1 MAKTTVPGLYIADGA
16 ITAAKLS
23 STLDLSGVT
32 LTVATASSG
41 DNDTTV
47 ASTAFVQQEIAALVD
62 SSPSALNT
70 LNELAAAI
78 GDDANFST
86 TVTNSI
92 ATKLALAGGTMTG
105 DLIINTT
112 GALQIPV
119 GTTAQR
125 PTAAQGQLRFNTTT
139 SKPEIYNGSAW
150 ADVGGGVESV
160 NSATGVVTLDTDDI
174 SEGSTNL
181 YFTNARADAR
191 IAAATTDDLSEG
203 STNLYFTTA
212 RANSAI
218 DGRLSGSTGVTVSNG
233 AISIGQDVATSTS
246 PTFQNLTLS
255 GTDSIKVPSGTT
267 AQRSGSP
274 ANGMLRYNSSTN
286 EFEGYADSAW
296 GAIGGDT
303 TSSVDLYT
311 VTGDGTSDTYDTG
324 KNPQSENN
332 TWVFIGGVYQPK
344 STYSYSGTEITL
356 SENLPNGE
364 DLEVITGTVSTY
376 NPTDAILGQYNA
388 TTSNTASYD
397 TSLTTDNENNVFVF
411 IDGVYQPKSSYT
423 YSGSTLTL
431 DATPTSGMSLE
442 VLVTR
447 SMNAATVTT
456 GFLADDAV
464 TTAKITDANVTAD
477 KLASSLDLTG
487 KTVTVATASAGDND
501 TSVASTA
508 FVRQEITALV
518 DSAPAAMDTLNE
530 LAAALG
536 DDANFSTTVN
546 ASIAAKLPLAG
557 GTLTGDLNF
566 GDSDKAI
573 FGAGSDLQIYHD
585 GTHNYIDDAGDGNLY
600 IRASQSIALQKAD
613 GTEDYLTANN
623 NGAVTLYHNNSPK
636 IATTSTGID
645 VTGTV
650 NSMTIGASGF
660 TCPTNQNFVINSP
673 NGFRVN
679 VDSNNTGTVENFTI
693 GHNQDDANS
702 SNILFRIGEG
712 GKASIG
718 HGAANANLHIGDAA
732 ATGDATNPALQIGGA
747 STYRLGLYTGTEDAI
762 IENKNGDDGIAFRV
776 KTAGEAMRIDGGTG
790 NVGIGT
796 TSPAATLDVN
806 GTIKLNGNHP
816 VGTRNIAF
824 GSGALDDGS
833 LTGSNNIAIGSS
845 ALTVNT
851 TGGSNTGVGNYAL
864 LANVDGS
871 SNTAIGYNVLISNV
885 SGSRNTAIGREALN
899 DNTASDN
906 TAVGSDSLES
916 NTSGAYNAAL
926 GTASLRDNLTGS
938 NLTGLGYGALTLNTA
953 SNNTGVG
960 YKVLHVTTTGENNVA
975 VGSSAL
981 LSNTTGGNNVAIG
994 YNSLFANTGS
1004 DGRNNTAV
1012 GSQSMDANTSGKN
1025 NVAVGHDALGA
1036 NTTADNNTAVGK
1048 DALLSNETGYDNVA
1062 VGRNALDANVSGHS
1076 NTALGESSLTSNTSG
1091 VRNVAIGQNAM
1102 AINSTGGENI
1112 GIGRGALD
1120 ANTTASRNVAVGDSA
1135 LGANTTAANNTAI
1148 GWSALTANT
1157 TGAGNTAVG
1166 SQALDSATTA
1176 ANNTAVGYLAG
1187 TSCTTGNHNAALG
1200 SVALQNGD
1208 VTDCVAV
1215 GAEALRSCSGN
1226 RNIGIG
1232 KEAGRFIT
1240 GADNVIIGNLAGDAS
1255 TYSGNNNVGIG
1266 SNALGKNTSG
1276 SGNSAVGKDALD
1288 ALTSGGGNCALGN
1301 ASGTNLTTGSNNV
1314 VVGSEAGEDATTQ
1327 TNSTFVGRLAG
1338 QNGTTGS
1345 NNTCLG
1351 HRAGRTG
1358 DGVFSLTSQSNRIV
1372 LGNSSITNAYI
1383 QVAWTVVSDQRDKTE
1398 IQDIPVG
1405 LDLVNNLRP
1414 VSYKFRENRDSDTA
1428 VGKTKYGFL
1437 AQEVLAAEGDNPVIG
1452 DNEEADKLKMTTD
1465 NLVAVLTKAIQEQQ
1479 TIIDDLKSRIE
1490 TLEG

>member
-47 ASTAFVQQEIAALVD
+47 ASTAFVQQEIASLVD

-86 TVTNSI
+86 TITNSI

-112 GALQIPV
+112 GSIQIPV

-311 VTGDGTSDTYDTG
+311 ATGNGSTATYDTG

-344 STYSYSGTEITL
+344 STYSFSGTQITL

-376 NPTDAILGQYNA
+376 NPTDAILGQYNV

-397 TSLTTDNENNVFVF
+397 TSLTTENENNVFVF

-464 TTAKITDANVTAD
+464 TTAKILNANVTAD

-566 GDSDKAI
+566 GDDDKAV

-585 GTHNYIDDAGDGNLY
+585 GSNSWIQDLGTGSLIL
-600 IRASQSIALQKAD
+600 KAD
-613 GTEDYLTANN
+613 GPYISLQNSTGNDQVLVSVTDVKLSH
-623 NGAVTLYHNNSPK
+623 NGQTKL
-636 IATTSTGID
+636 ATTSTGID
-645 VTGTV
+645 VTGTATMDSLV
-650 NSMTIGASGF
+650 VDGTNGVYTIASNGNDFYYGRNGANYHIANTASGSFNFLTGASSANRLNIASNGDISF
-660 TCPTNQNFVINSP
+660 YEDTGTTAKFFWDASAESLGIGTGTTSPTNALDINGSQVLLA
-673 NGFRVN
+673 NGALKFADAGNAHIGMIKNSGSSGTGQLEFYTGSAPTERMRIE
-679 VDSNNTGTVENFTI
+679 SAGTVKISHADTASEGLRVIQTTADRTSGGALGLFY
-693 GHNQDDANS
+693 DDQAGTTQPTLKVIQN
-702 SNILFRIGEG
+702 G
-712 GKASIG
+712 
-718 HGAANANLHIGDAA
+718 
-732 ATGDATNPALQIGGA
+732 TGDILQLFDGA
-747 STYRLGLYTGTEDAI
+747 SQVVTV
-762 IENKNGDDGIAFRV
+762 KDG
-776 KTAGEAMRIDGGTG
+776 G

-796 TSPAATLDVN
+796 DSPQSLLHLRATAP
-806 GTIKLNGNHP
+806 I
-816 VGTRNIAF
+816 I
-824 GSGALDDGS
+824 S
-833 LTGSNNIAIGSS
+833 LTD
-845 ALTVNT
+845 T
-851 TGGSNTGVGNYAL
+851 
-864 LANVDGS
+864 
-871 SNTAIGYNVLISNV
+871 
-885 SGSRNTAIGREALN
+885 
-899 DNTASDN
+899 
-906 TAVGSDSLES
+906 
-916 NTSGAYNAAL
+916 
-926 GTASLRDNLTGS
+926 
-938 NLTGLGYGALTLNTA
+938 
-953 SNNTGVG
+953 
-960 YKVLHVTTTGENNVA
+960 
-975 VGSSAL
+975 
-981 LSNTTGGNNVAIG
+981 
-994 YNSLFANTGS
+994 NSFT
-1004 DGRNNTAV
+1004 
-1012 GSQSMDANTSGKN
+1012 DANDRLIFR
-1025 NVAVGHDALGA
+1025 AGA
-1036 NTTADNNTAVGK
+1036 NEGLIQWYDDSSSSTSTIAVF
-1048 DALLSNETGYDNVA
+1048 E
-1062 VGRNALDANVSGHS
+1062 SG
-1076 NTALGESSLTSNTSG
+1076 G
-1091 VRNVAIGQNAM
+1091 
-1102 AINSTGGENI
+1102 
-1112 GIGRGALD
+1112 
-1120 ANTTASRNVAVGDSA
+1120 
-1135 LGANTTAANNTAI
+1135 
-1148 GWSALTANT
+1148 
-1157 TGAGNTAVG
+1157 
-1166 SQALDSATTA
+1166 
-1176 ANNTAVGYLAG
+1176 
-1187 TSCTTGNHNAALG
+1187 
-1200 SVALQNGD
+1200 
-1208 VTDCVAV
+1208 
-1215 GAEALRSCSGN
+1215 
-1226 RNIGIG
+1226 
-1232 KEAGRFIT
+1232 
-1240 GADNVIIGNLAGDAS
+1240 
-1255 TYSGNNNVGIG
+1255 NVGIG
-1266 SNALGKNTSG
+1266 KTNPAAKLDVLSGTALIAQFARDGAATYDFTVTDGGDGAAQLYINAQTANTG
-1276 SGNSAVGKDALD
+1276 YNIRPK
-1288 ALTSGGGNCALGN
+1288 N
-1301 ASGTNLTTGSNNV
+1301 ASGTNIDALFINPDGNIGLGTNSPSETLELGDGSSTNRIKIDSPTKAHYIGYDGSDDALQIAAQSFLKFQTGGSFGEAMRISSEGNLLINTTSKTSFPTNKGAAAFGIGGEVNLKLSSYGSAHTYQQFILGGS
-1314 VVGSEAGEDATTQ
+1314 VVGSISSTTSTTSYNQSSDYRLKENVVEMTGALDRVNQLQPKRFNFIADADT
-1327 TNSTFVGRLAG
+1327 
-1338 QNGTTGS
+1338 
-1345 NNTCLG
+1345 
-1351 HRAGRTG
+1351 
-1358 DGVFSLTSQSNRIV
+1358 IV
-1372 LGNSSITNAYI
+1372 
-1383 QVAWTVVSDQRDKTE
+1383 D
-1398 IQDIPVG
+1398 
-1405 LDLVNNLRP
+1405 
-1414 VSYKFRENRDSDTA
+1414 
-1428 VGKTKYGFL
+1428 GFL
-1437 AQEVLAAEGDNPVIG
+1437 AHEVQDIVPQAVTGEKDAVDSEGNPEYQGI
-1452 DNEEADKLKMTTD
+1452 DQSKLVP
-1465 NLVAVLTKAIQEQQ
+1465 LLTKAIQEQQ
-1479 TIIDDLKSRIE
+1479 TQIE
-1490 TLEG
+1490 TLKQEIQELKE

>member
-32 LTVATASSG
+32 ITVATASTG

-78 GDDANFST
+78 GDDASFST

-112 GALQIPV
+112 GSLQIPV

-160 NSATGVVTLDTDDI
+160 NSNTGVVTLDTDDI
-174 SEGSTNL
+174 SEGSSNL

-191 IAAATTDDLSEG
+191 IAAADTDDLSEG

-286 EFEGYADSAW
+286 EFEGYANSAW

-344 STYSYSGTEITL
+344 STYSFSGTEITL

-397 TSLTTDNENNVFVF
+397 TSLTTENENNVFVF

-464 TTAKITDANVTAD
+464 TTAKITDANVTAA

-508 FVRQEITALV
+508 FVRQEITSLV

-546 ASIAAKLPLAG
+546 ASIAAKAPLASP
-557 GTLTGDLNF
+557 TLTGTVTVDTDTNSKFTIADGGADAITLYGGSGDELYIGANAAYKLRFKTDGNIVMDNGGSFGIGVSSPSTMLHMNGTGDMIRLESTNSGAGGAQIDLLHFSPSPADNDIHGVINF
-566 GDSDKAI
+566 GGYYS
-573 FGAGSDLQIYHD
+573 GSSSVYGSSIRSVWSNVGGKEGQLQFF
-585 GTHNYIDDAGDGNLY
+585 TRDDADFAARM
-600 IRASQSIALQKAD
+600 I
-613 GTEDYLTANN
+613 
-623 NGAVTLYHNNSPK
+623 
-636 IATTSTGID
+636 ID
-645 VTGTV
+645 K
-650 NSMTIGASGF
+650 
-660 TCPTNQNFVINSP
+660 
-673 NGFRVN
+673 
-679 VDSNNTGTVENFTI
+679 D
-693 GHNQDDANS
+693 
-702 SNILFRIGEG
+702 
-712 GKASIG
+712 
-718 HGAANANLHIGDAA
+718 
-732 ATGDATNPALQIGGA
+732 
-747 STYRLGLYTGTEDAI
+747 
-762 IENKNGDDGIAFRV
+762 
-776 KTAGEAMRIDGGTG
+776 G

-796 TSPAATLDVN
+796 GSDTLTGKLTVKDSSTLDVN
-806 GTIKLNGNHP
+806 LIGNPPELNLEDTSSNSGTKRGRLTIDNNKVKIEGLADDDQSVTQSLFVANLSNGKVHIGGSDAEEKLDVEGAIKVGAALQIGSNGTGQIGFNRNTFNGATYTSGLQRFQINGPMSGSDYLHFQNYNSGGTYLDGLYINGGK
-816 VGTRNIAF
+816 VGVGVNAPGEKFQVNGAIAVTGALIDDRTATGTMDYVSGITRFVAYGGSSSENGQIAF
-824 GSGALDDGS
+824 
-833 LTGSNNIAIGSS
+833 
-845 ALTVNT
+845 
-851 TGGSNTGVGNYAL
+851 
-864 LANVDGS
+864 
-871 SNTAIGYNVLISNV
+871 
-885 SGSRNTAIGREALN
+885 
-899 DNTASDN
+899 N
-906 TAVGSDSLES
+906 TAVGGGASTVKARISAGFTNTSTTALPAFRTEGSYGGGIGMLDGVSQAGWYQQDNGDTCHHYVGKESSDTPASKIVLTTKANGHVGIMHGGSSTVSHPLHVTREEAGYQVKFDNDNGS
-916 NTSGAYNAAL
+916 AQGLAIRIKANDSGNFNAINTVSASSGSDKTVFNVRDDGIVTTPEQVYFLARRSGHLTGYNMAATSGATTTIFNDVLSAQSSAAGIAAFSTTD
-926 GTASLRDNLTGS
+926 GTFSAPVD
-938 NLTGLGYGALTLNTA
+938 GLYLFHYSFY
-953 SNNTGVG
+953 SNNTIEQAWFTANGARIYWTDVSA
-960 YKVLHVTTTGENNVA
+960 NAN
-975 VGSSAL
+975 GS
-981 LSNTTGGNNVAIG
+981 
-994 YNSLFANTGS
+994 Y
-1004 DGRNNTAV
+1004 
-1012 GSQSMDANTSGKN
+1012 
-1025 NVAVGHDALGA
+1025 
-1036 NTTADNNTAVGK
+1036 
-1048 DALLSNETGYDNVA
+1048 
-1062 VGRNALDANVSGHS
+1062 
-1076 NTALGESSLTSNTSG
+1076 TSG
-1091 VRNVAIGQNAM
+1091 VLSVSMQYYM
-1102 AINSTGGENI
+1102 SE
-1112 GIGRGALD
+1112 GA
-1120 ANTTASRNVAVGDSA
+1120 SIRVHPYS
-1135 LGANTTAANNTAI
+1135 
-1148 GWSALTANT
+1148 S
-1157 TGAGNTAVG
+1157 G
-1166 SQALDSATTA
+1166 SSSATIYDNDYHTYWK
-1176 ANNTAVGYLAG
+1176 GIL
-1187 TSCTTGNHNAALG
+1187 
-1200 SVALQNGD
+1200 
-1208 VTDCVAV
+1208 
-1215 GAEALRSCSGN
+1215 
-1226 RNIGIG
+1226 IG
-1232 KEAGRFIT
+1232 
-1240 GADNVIIGNLAGDAS
+1240 
-1255 TYSGNNNVGIG
+1255 
-1266 SNALGKNTSG
+1266 
-1276 SGNSAVGKDALD
+1276 
-1288 ALTSGGGNCALGN
+1288 
-1301 ASGTNLTTGSNNV
+1301 
-1314 VVGSEAGEDATTQ
+1314 
-1327 TNSTFVGRLAG
+1327 
-1338 QNGTTGS
+1338 
-1345 NNTCLG
+1345 
-1351 HRAGRTG
+1351 
-1358 DGVFSLTSQSNRIV
+1358 
-1372 LGNSSITNAYI
+1372 
-1383 QVAWTVVSDQRDKTE
+1383 
-1398 IQDIPVG
+1398 
-1405 LDLVNNLRP
+1405 
-1414 VSYKFRENRDSDTA
+1414 
-1428 VGKTKYGFL
+1428 
-1437 AQEVLAAEGDNPVIG
+1437 
-1452 DNEEADKLKMTTD
+1452 
-1465 NLVAVLTKAIQEQQ
+1465 
-1479 TIIDDLKSRIE
+1479 
-1490 TLEG
+1490 

>member
-47 ASTAFVQQEIAALVD
+47 ASTAFVQQEISALVD

-255 GTDSIKVPSGTT
+255 GTDSIKVPAGTT

-274 ANGMLRYNSSTN
+274 ANGMLRYNSTN
-286 EFEGYADSAW
+286 GEFEGYQSGAW
-296 GAIGGDT
+296 GALGGDT

-311 VTGDGTSDTYDTG
+311 ATGNGSTATYDTG

-344 STYSYSGTEITL
+344 STYSFSGTEITL

-397 TSLTTDNENNVFVF
+397 TSLTTENENNVFVF

-431 DATPTSGMSLE
+431 DAVPTSGMSLE

-464 TTAKITDANVTAD
+464 TTAKILNANVTAD

-566 GDSDKAI
+566 GDNDKAI

-585 GTHNYIDDAGDGNLY
+585 SSNSFIRESGTGDLRLLGSTKIDLRSVDDNTVM
-600 IRASQSIALQKAD
+600 IRANAGGSVDLRYAGANK
-613 GTEDYLTANN
+613 LT
-623 NGAVTLYHNNSPK
+623 
-636 IATTSTGID
+636 TTSTGIK
-645 VTGTV
+645 VTGDIGV
-650 NSMTIGASGF
+650 NNSSPLYGIHAIGDNEKIVVAPTNATSQAFVEVQAHDYNSGPSYEGTAIVHHSSSASGTLAGVSKASLGVLRFQNADNALIYTNGNSPIIFGTLNTERARFDNAGNFGIGTSSPARPLHISGTDSIQLELEQTSASSDVRMLLDAGGTSGQIQFAGASHASVPNTLSLTSAGD
-660 TCPTNQNFVINSP
+660 TRFVQAGQTVMHI
-673 NGFRVN
+673 
-679 VDSNNTGTVENFTI
+679 DS
-693 GHNQDDANS
+693 AS
-702 SNILFRIGEG
+702 G
-712 GKASIG
+712 G
-718 HGAANANLHIGDAA
+718 
-732 ATGDATNPALQIGGA
+732 
-747 STYRLGLYTGTEDAI
+747 R
-762 IENKNGDDGIAFRV
+762 
-776 KTAGEAMRIDGGTG
+776 
-790 NVGIGT
+790 VGIGT
-796 TSPAATLDVN
+796 TGPGAPLDLETAGNTADGTYYSTFTINNTGSSTWSRIRFDRGGVARWGLSLGTDDKFKISNLFTNGTSANPDDNVLVIDNASKIGIGTDSPGYKLDVTGTGRFLSDSTDSRVLYLKQHASNNGNIVQFVDQADTNVWELVGRGNQFYIYNNNLSTFSLYINPTTNGIGIGHNATNERLDVN
-806 GTIKLNGNHP
+806 GSVKIGNVKIQDADSGRIGLN
-816 VGTRNIAF
+816 
-824 GSGALDDGS
+824 
-833 LTGSNNIAIGSS
+833 
-845 ALTVNT
+845 
-851 TGGSNTGVGNYAL
+851 
-864 LANVDGS
+864 
-871 SNTAIGYNVLISNV
+871 
-885 SGSRNTAIGREALN
+885 RNTANGVIYNSAYSAFQINGAYTNANFLDFQEYTSAGTYNGGMKLQ
-899 DNTASDN
+899 DGKL
-906 TAVGSDSLES
+906 AVGSGNGSFSGTPENAISIAHDGHGLGLDYVGATLPRTAGMF
-916 NTSGAYNAAL
+916 TSSTAHTQTGYGDLNIKARTDY
-926 GTASLRDNLTGS
+926 GGYYGIGFFTASSNSTPVRRMKIDTNGNVTKPNQCYFFCRPPGSHSITANSDHTVTG
-938 NLTGLGYGALTLNTA
+938 TW
-953 SNNTGVG
+953 VQDHD
-960 YKVLHVTTTGENNVA
+960 V
-975 VGSSAL
+975 
-981 LSNTTGGNNVAIG
+981 GNNFG
-994 YNSLFANTGS
+994 TNSFTAPV
-1004 DGRNNTAV
+1004 DGIYAFNFQIFLN
-1012 GSQSMDANTSGKN
+1012 
-1025 NVAVGHDALGA
+1025 GA
-1036 NTTADNNTAVGK
+1036 ST
-1048 DALLSNETGYDNVA
+1048 
-1062 VGRNALDANVSGHS
+1062 RLDAF
-1076 NTALGESSLTSNTSG
+1076 
-1091 VRNVAIGQNAM
+1091 I
-1102 AINSTGGENI
+1102 
-1112 GIGRGALD
+1112 
-1120 ANTTASRNVAVGDSA
+1120 AV
-1135 LGANTTAANNTAI
+1135 N
-1148 GWSALTANT
+1148 
-1157 TGAGNTAVG
+1157 G
-1166 SQALDSATTA
+1166 SQAVRTEQQKLSNANVNHTQMVHATLKLQANDSVTFGVYANASTTVYSVNSPWSYA
-1176 ANNTAVGYLAG
+1176 SGYL
-1187 TSCTTGNHNAALG
+1187 LG
-1200 SVALQNGD
+1200 
-1208 VTDCVAV
+1208 
-1215 GAEALRSCSGN
+1215 
-1226 RNIGIG
+1226 
-1232 KEAGRFIT
+1232 
-1240 GADNVIIGNLAGDAS
+1240 
-1255 TYSGNNNVGIG
+1255 
-1266 SNALGKNTSG
+1266 
-1276 SGNSAVGKDALD
+1276 
-1288 ALTSGGGNCALGN
+1288 
-1301 ASGTNLTTGSNNV
+1301 
-1314 VVGSEAGEDATTQ
+1314 
-1327 TNSTFVGRLAG
+1327 
-1338 QNGTTGS
+1338 
-1345 NNTCLG
+1345 
-1351 HRAGRTG
+1351 
-1358 DGVFSLTSQSNRIV
+1358 
-1372 LGNSSITNAYI
+1372 
-1383 QVAWTVVSDQRDKTE
+1383 
-1398 IQDIPVG
+1398 
-1405 LDLVNNLRP
+1405 
-1414 VSYKFRENRDSDTA
+1414 
-1428 VGKTKYGFL
+1428 
-1437 AQEVLAAEGDNPVIG
+1437 
-1452 DNEEADKLKMTTD
+1452 
-1465 NLVAVLTKAIQEQQ
+1465 
-1479 TIIDDLKSRIE
+1479 
-1490 TLEG
+1490 